1 MHTAFEIDF
10 LKSILI
16 IWVLERF
23 KNLISFFQHSSSN
36 GKYAAKFKKKWL
48 PIKLFYYRIDLAN
61 YNENISINAKRT

>member
-36 GKYAAKFKKKWL
+36 GKYAPKFKKKDY
-48 PIKLFYYRIDLAN
+48 P
-61 YNENISINAKRT
+61 